1 MSPSVGSLITDM
13 LDQSGDEGGR
23 EGLIL
28 VNIPVLF
35 PLPLRGLLQ
44 EGLHLTSLTY
54 HFVN

>member
-13 LDQSGDEGGR
+13 LDQSGDEGGK

-35 PLPLRGLLQ
+35 PLPLRGC
-44 EGLHLTSLTY
+44 TSGRFTFDFLDLSLC
-54 HFVN
+54 